1 MSTAIEIRRDGDE
14 WIVDDGSARLLLT
27 KPGAGIVQG
36 CVDQWGHENRL
47 RPDAARS
54 VSLERPD
61 DGREGHDGE
70 DA

>member
-1 MSTAIEIRRDGDE
+1 MSTMIEIRRDGDE
-14 WIVDDGSARLLLT
+14 WIVDDGSVCIRLT
-27 KPGAGIVQG
+27 KPGAGIVERF
-36 CVDQWGHENRL
+36 VDQSGRENRL